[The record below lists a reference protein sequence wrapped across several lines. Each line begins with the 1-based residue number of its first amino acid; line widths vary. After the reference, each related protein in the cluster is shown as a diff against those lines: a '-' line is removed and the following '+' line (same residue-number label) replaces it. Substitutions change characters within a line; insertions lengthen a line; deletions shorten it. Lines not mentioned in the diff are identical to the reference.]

1 MILFD
6 KKNPPPSA
14 NAKRGADHPHGSTR
28 KFYSLH
34 SIVRREWYPCRFAS
48 EPSSVISHSSFS
60 VDATSTE
67 RVSLG

>member
-6 KKNPPPSA
+6 KKIRPRRQTPNGVRIIHTVPPESFTLSMQLI
-14 NAKRGADHPHGSTR
+14 RR
-28 KFYSLH
+28 K
-34 SIVRREWYPCRFAS
+34 WYPCRFAS